1 VEERFRSLE
10 HKRYWF
16 KENVKKVKAEHL
28 YNSPGQDEWSYAS
41 VIEHL
46 VIVEREI
53 LSAKNLGASK
63 HSLKEKFM
71 FYMVG
76 GVMTFGIKV
85 PVPTEKVIPT
95 GKKTLEAL
103 FDEWA
108 EIRPRLFSFL
118 EEDNDCAIL
127 KHPIL
132 GLCNRSETAWF
143 LDKHLLYHQVRAA
156 RVFKLR

>member
-1 VEERFRSLE
+1 MIFSSLE

-16 KENVKKVKAEHL
+16 KENVKKVKAEFL
-28 YNSPGQDEWSYAS
+28 YHPPKEDEWSYAE

-46 VIVEREI
+46 VTVEQNI
-53 LSAKNLGASK
+53 LTAKNLGESK
-63 HSLKEKFM
+63 HSLKERFM
-71 FYMVG
+71 FFMVG
-76 GVMTFGIKV
+76 IVMTFGIKV
-85 PVPTEKVIPT
+85 PVPSEKVIPT

-108 EIRPRLFSFL
+108 EIRPKLFLFL
-118 EEDNDCAIL
+118 EEDSNSAIL

-132 GLCNRSETAWF
+132 GLCNRAETAWF
-143 LDKHLLYHQVRAA
+143 LDKHLLYHQVRAS